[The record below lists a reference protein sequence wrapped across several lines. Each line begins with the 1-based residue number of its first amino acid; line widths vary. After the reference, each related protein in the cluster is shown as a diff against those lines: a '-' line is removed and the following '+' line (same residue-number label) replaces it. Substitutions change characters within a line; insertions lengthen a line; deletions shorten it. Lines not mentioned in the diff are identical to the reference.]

1 MLITP
6 SHALPHGRVL
16 ILDGHCKASAEVVLS
31 LPKSCELHV
40 AAAHAQCLSFAS
52 TRVAQ
57 KLIQPAPTEALSA
70 WIAEQDSIHSY
81 QLIVASTEA
90 SLLALKSESLNP
102 QLRAKAVLSSEASID
117 IALSKEETARVAEKL
132 GIRVPQGR
140 VIDAHTPVAPADQFP
155 LVIKPLR
162 SKVWSQEKLLSLAA
176 SVCADEA
183 QRQAA
188 LKHLLPHTPVVE
200 QAYFAGRGVG
210 VEALFEHGQ
219 LRWLFAHER
228 LHEMPITGGASTYRR
243 AYNPPPAV
251 RDAAIKL
258 LTHLQWHGVAMV
270 EFKVAADGQDYRLIE
285 INPRL
290 WGSLPLA
297 VGAGVNFP
305 LGLLHLALGQSPGPQ
320 PPATRCHYM
329 RDIAS
334 DVRWFVQSWRQ
345 RGNPLLVKPLQAS
358 DFTALLRP
366 LWGRERW
373 DLFRLTEWSLW
384 WANSGQLVQVISQR
398 YRDWQARR
406 LANRAAT
413 TNWQRLAP
421 QWQSGQIQRVLV
433 VCYGNICRSP
443 LVGLMLSSAL
453 PNMEIR
459 STGLHPHIGRPPP
472 TDWRQTVQDTLKLD
486 LSEHRSQLACEL
498 DFAWAQLIIAMDAK
512 NWHAIATQFP
522 AHLART
528 TLLPAM
534 AASAGAVE
542 VPDPY
547 ARSTTEMRTIA
558 QQIQQCVEM
567 AAAQVRA
574 QKRLT

>member
-1 MLITP
+1 MSITP
-6 SHALPHGRVL
+6 SSSVLQCRVL

-31 LPKSCELHV
+31 LPRSCELHV
-40 AAAHAQCLSFAS
+40 AAAHTDCLSFAS
-52 TRVAQ
+52 TRVAH
-57 KLIQPAPTEALSA
+57 KLIQPASTGALSS
-70 WIAEQDSIHSY
+70 WIAEQDRIHNY

-90 SLLALKSESLNP
+90 SLLALKSQSLDP
-102 QLRAKAVLSSEASID
+102 KLRAKAVLSSQASID
-117 IALSKEETARVAEKL
+117 VALSKEETARVAEQL

-140 VIDAHTPVAPADQFP
+140 VIDVHTPLAPAEQFP

-176 SVCADEA
+176 SVCADED

-210 VEALFEHGQ
+210 VEALFEHGN

-243 AYNPPPAV
+243 AYSPPPAV

-297 VGAGVNFP
+297 VAAGVNFP
-305 LGLLHLALGQSPGPQ
+305 LGLLHLALGLSPGPQ
-320 PPATRCHYM
+320 PAPTRCHYM
-329 RDIAS
+329 RDISS
-334 DVRWFVQSWRQ
+334 DLRWFFQSWRQ
-345 RGNPLLVKPLQAS
+345 RNNPLLVKPLQAS
-358 DFTALLRP
+358 DFIALLRP

-384 WANSGQLVQVISQR
+384 WASSGQLVQVISQR
-398 YRDWQARR
+398 YQEWQARR
-406 LANRAAT
+406 LAKRAAT
-413 TNWQRLAP
+413 ANWQHLAP

-433 VCYGNICRSP
+433 LCYGNICRSP
-443 LVGLMLSSAL
+443 LVGSMLSSAL
-453 PNMEIR
+453 PHLEVR
-459 STGLHPHIGRPPP
+459 STGMHSHIGRPPP
-472 TDWRQTVQDTLKLD
+472 TDWRQTVQDTLKID

-512 NWHAIATQFP
+512 NWHAIAAQFP
-522 AHLART
+522 AHLSRT
-528 TLLPAM
+528 TLLPVM
-534 AASAGAVE
+534 AAPCGSVE

-547 ARSTTEMRTIA
+547 ARSTAEMRTIA
-558 QQIQQCVEM
+558 QQIQQCVQ
-567 AAAQVRA
+567 AAVTQVHA
-574 QKRLT
+574 QKRLA